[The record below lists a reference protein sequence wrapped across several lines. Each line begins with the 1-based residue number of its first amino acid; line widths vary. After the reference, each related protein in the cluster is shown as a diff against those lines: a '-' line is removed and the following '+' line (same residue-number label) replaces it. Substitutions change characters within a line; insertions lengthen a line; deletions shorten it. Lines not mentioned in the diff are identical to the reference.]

1 MKVAGA
7 WVHAAD
13 FQKQLASHPIV
24 KPTGTSK
31 KKGGGDRQAKGQ
43 DDQKKTFHRF
53 GSLEDDTGM
62 EVEASQTSLPSSMSG
77 STSSLK

>member
-43 DDQKKTFHRF
+43 GDQKKTFHRF

-62 EVEASQTSLPSSMSG
+62 QMEASQTSLPSSLSG
-77 STSSLK
+77 SASFLK